1 MDFDKIGSKMV
12 IFIHLD
18 FHVCKIICGCFPLN
32 AKRQESDQS
41 VYMSHHLGG
50 TMENEI
56 TLHRSI
62 GPSCSK
68 LKMSSV
74 NEMLKFQMY
83 TKMRQLYTVK
93 NEKVLQCKSALQFF
107 SKK

>member
-1 MDFDKIGSKMV
+1 MV
-12 IFIHLD
+12 IFIYLN
-18 FHVCKIICGCFPLN
+18 FHVSKKFCGCFPLN

-41 VYMSHHLGG
+41 VYMPHHLGS
-50 TMENEI
+50 TMEKEI

-83 TKMRQLYTVK
+83 TKMRQFYAVK
-93 NEKVLQCKSALQFF
+93 K
-107 SKK
+107 